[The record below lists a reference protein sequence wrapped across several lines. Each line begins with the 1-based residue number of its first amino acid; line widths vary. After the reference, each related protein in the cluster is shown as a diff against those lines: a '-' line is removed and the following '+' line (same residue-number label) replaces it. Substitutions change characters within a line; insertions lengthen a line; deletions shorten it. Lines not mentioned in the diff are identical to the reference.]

1 MDIEHLNDEH
11 GIPGVLRFTEGRGGL
26 TLIEVE
32 NPHARA
38 TIGMQGAQVLAY
50 RPRSAEQDL
59 LFVSE
64 RAHAAPGRET
74 KGGVPICWPWFG
86 RDPEERGRL
95 IHGFARVRPWTLLG
109 VESRPDGST
118 GLTFALA
125 DDATTRALWP
135 HPFAVRAEIL
145 IGPELGVA
153 LTAHNPGEEAVRITQ
168 GLHAYFA
175 VGDATRVAVQG
186 LDGCRYIDKAAGA
199 GDAVVRQ
206 SGPVTVAAEVNR
218 IYEEV
223 PASLTLEDPVLAR
236 RIRIASEHSRTC
248 VVWNPWID
256 SARAMEDLDDL
267 DYRRFV
273 CVETVNTAS
282 EVVELPPGGDCR
294 IAAIYQVAAL

>member
-1 MDIEHLNDEH
+1 MDSERLNAEH

-38 TIGMQGAQVLAY
+38 TIGLQGAQVLAY
-50 RPRSAEQDL
+50 RPRQAAHDL

-64 RAHAAPGRET
+64 RAHAEPGRET
-74 KGGVPICWPWFG
+74 KGGVPVCWPWFG
-86 RDPEERGRL
+86 RDPEGRGRL
-95 IHGFARVRPWTLLG
+95 IHGFARVKPWTLLG
-109 VESRPDGST
+109 VASHPDGST
-118 GLTFALA
+118 GLTFTLA
-125 DDATTRALWP
+125 DDDATRALWP
-135 HPFAVRAEIL
+135 HPFALRVEIL
-145 IGPELGVA
+145 IGSALCVA
-153 LTAHNPGEEAVRITQ
+153 LTTHNPGEETVRITQ

-218 IYEEV
+218 IYEEA

-248 VVWNPWID
+248 VVWNPWIE

-267 DYRRFV
+267 DYQRFV

-282 EVVELPPGGDCR
+282 EVIALTPGGDCR
-294 IAAIYQVAAL
+294 IAATYHLEAL